1 MEWQVMFAAGVAT
14 GLALW
19 PLSRLVVWLA
29 HWSRARNH
37 LRFWRT
43 FGFFPTSDPDLRP
56 LLDAVV
62 EQRLAYWHAH
72 VVHARKELLV
82 LRSDQPHSLIG
93 VRRAMA
99 ELRRAKKRVV
109 KLEARLAD
117 AEKLAAAYGFA
128 AAGPGPAIAEPLPA
142 EPPLPSPAVVA
153 PGGPPG
159 EDPAAAG

>member
-1 MEWQVMFAAGVAT
+1 
-14 GLALW
+14 
-19 PLSRLVVWLA
+19 VWLA

-99 ELRRAKKRVV
+99 ELRRAKRRLV

-117 AEKLAAAYGFA
+117 AERLAAAYGFA
-128 AAGPGPAIAEPLPA
+128 STGVEPAIAEPLPA
-142 EPPLPSPAVVA
+142 EQPSIAEAPSAPTVVA
-153 PGGPPG
+153 PSPTG